1 MLYVIKNQFYSN
13 NSDGLS
19 SLLAEVVKTE
29 IKKRLTKLDYANLIM
44 VTRIADLDALVKNNL
59 PEERCYQVYT
69 STIEPNVKSM
79 IESYFK
85 DWQMFGG

>member
-1 MLYVIKNQFYSN
+1 
-13 NSDGLS
+13 
-19 SLLAEVVKTE
+19 
-29 IKKRLTKLDYANLIM
+29 M